1 MAVLSQKGGGP
12 GLFAARGVDLG
23 QLSRATGNG
32 IQDSEMQPS
41 AAVSQCFSF
50 RMESD
55 QSERRSREPGPFPEL
70 SVTSV
75 ILSVFISKMDIYLI
89 LWVSRDCCED

>member
-1 MAVLSQKGGGP
+1 MAVLSQKEGGP

-23 QLSRATGNG
+23 QLNRATGNG

-55 QSERRSREPGPFPEL
+55 QSEQRSREPGRFPEL
-70 SVTSV
+70 SATSHPQC
-75 ILSVFISKMDIYLI
+75 LHQQNGYLFNT
-89 LWVSRDCCED
+89 LGLMGLL